1 MYCVRVRPR
10 VNSNAT
16 ESRAVPASAPTTRL
30 PRMQNHG
37 AAANRASGTSD
48 PDATQ
53 APPGQTGAYLVLQMQ
68 LQALRQQMDV
78 AAAEAERLEAARA
91 VRSAEGEAAQQ
102 EERDRLTAA
111 AAAAAARA
119 EAAEASLVQV
129 RRPLPP
135 PPAFCSLSLPSHP
148 QLLHR
153 RCRGTAGHGVDACW
167 RESLL
172 ADAEVTHEPVV
183 YL

>member
-1 MYCVRVRPR
+1 M
-10 VNSNAT
+10 
-16 ESRAVPASAPTTRL
+16 PASAPTTRL

-135 PPAFCSLSLPSHP
+135 PPPSALSLFRVIRSCCIGAAGVPPGTGLMPAGVSHSS
-148 QLLHR
+148 QTR
-153 RCRGTAGHGVDACW
+153 R
-167 RESLL
+167 
-172 ADAEVTHEPVV
+172 
-183 YL
+183 